1 MGGPDVQV
9 AQCHEWYERAV
20 EKLLQGLRDSLDP
33 RDRDHLVPK
42 ILMEMP
48 HFPPTALAT
57 VQVLHACHYRRSS
70 TSPTPSLPWCCFFL
84 SLLHARARTHTHIR
98 ARSRNHTLTYCSS
111 HISQSYCEDLD
122 DGRAKTGFIS
132 LHVLLKYRPPTRPTA
147 LPALL
152 RYTRSLH
159 KPLRRRAIEVCR
171 KFWRLGLMRDEI
183 EAFAVESMGVLSGIT
198 DGTRHSSPPFYYSR
212 RSAKT
217 AGVSDYCH
225 AVLLLLSHGRVR

>member
-1 MGGPDVQV
+1 
-9 AQCHEWYERAV
+9 V

-57 VQVLHACHYRRSS
+57 V
-70 TSPTPSLPWCCFFL
+70 
-84 SLLHARARTHTHIR
+84 
-98 ARSRNHTLTYCSS
+98 
-111 HISQSYCEDLD
+111 QSYCEDLD

-171 KFWRLGLMRDEI
+171 KFWRAGLMRDEI
-183 EAFAVESMGVLSGIT
+183 EAFAVESMGLLSGIT
-198 DGTRHSSPPFYYSR
+198 EGAYTCMLSSRALSSFHPHMPAQGSQGCAKHDHVAPKLRCCDRTRSSF
-212 RSAKT
+212 K
-217 AGVSDYCH
+217 CH
-225 AVLLLLSHGRVR
+225 LWPDSSIG